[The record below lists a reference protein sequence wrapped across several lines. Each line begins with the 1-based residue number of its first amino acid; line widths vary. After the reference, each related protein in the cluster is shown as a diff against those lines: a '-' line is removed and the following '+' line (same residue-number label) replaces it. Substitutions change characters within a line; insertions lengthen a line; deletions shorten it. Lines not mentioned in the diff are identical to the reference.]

1 MGEWKTGVNYWDNYS
16 PMVNFM
22 FVIYMPT
29 LIIIIE
35 IHTKPVDFV
44 LSYTKY
50 EVKAEIFMDPS
61 IVFFI
66 EGAYLI

>member
-1 MGEWKTGVNYWDNYS
+1 
-16 PMVNFM
+16 MVNFM

-50 EVKAEIFMDPS
+50 EVKAEVFMDPP
-61 IVFFI
+61 IVFLFREPI
-66 EGAYLI
+66 